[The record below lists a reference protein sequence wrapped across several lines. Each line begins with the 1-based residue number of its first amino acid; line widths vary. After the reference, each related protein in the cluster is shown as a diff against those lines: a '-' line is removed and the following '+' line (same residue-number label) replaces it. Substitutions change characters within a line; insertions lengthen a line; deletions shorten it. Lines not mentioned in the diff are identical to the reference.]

1 MKVLI
6 LAGGLGSRLGE
17 ETILRP
23 KPMVEIGGYPILW
36 HIMKIYTHFNF
47 TEFII
52 LCGYKSEF
60 IKEYFLNY
68 YTNNSDITINFE
80 NNDIQIHRN
89 NCEPWKVTLLFTGR
103 NNMTGSRIK
112 QAAPYINNEPFML
125 TYGDGVANIDI
136 NKLIACHKESKKLV
150 TLTAVQPT
158 GRFGALE
165 IENNGTITSFLEKPN
180 GDGAW
185 VNGGFF
191 VCEPKALEY
200 ISDAKDAIWEQEPLR
215 NLAKDGQLN
224 AYKHH
229 GFWRPM
235 DTLKDKLDLNEM
247 WNKHQAPWKIWEE
260 K

>member
-36 HIMKIYTHFNF
+36 HIMKIYTHFKF

-80 NNDIQIHRN
+80 KNDINIHRTK
-89 NCEPWKVTLLFTGR
+89 CEPWKVTLLFTGK

-112 QAAPYINNEPFML
+112 QAAPYLNNEPFML
-125 TYGDGVANIDI
+125 TYGDGVGNIDI
-136 NKLIACHKESKKLV
+136 NNLIACHKQSKKLV

-165 IENNGTITSFLEKPN
+165 IENDGKVSAFQEKPD

-191 VCEPKALEY
+191 VCEPKALDY
-200 ISDAKDAIWEQEPLR
+200 IPEGADVIWEQTPLK

-224 AYKHH
+224 SYKHH

-247 WNKHQAPWKIWEE
+247 WNKKQATWKIWED
-260 K
+260 